1 MWVLVQVLLIVRKVY
16 WHMHWAVEGVVL
28 YRALR
33 YEEEISKVI
42 PRGAHFKR
50 DEIEKLTAYSF
61 REFID
66 RIVGSYRGERERLLA
81 DIVQERKQRKQ
92 AVHWKR
98 SLAPI
103 GLADKPE
110 YRDFLHLA
118 VNAVFDREVKSVDEI
133 LKETI

>member
-1 MWVLVQVLLIVRKVY
+1 MAGDRQNPYSDDDPMWVLVQVLLIVRKVY

-81 DIVQERKQRKQ
+81 D
-92 AVHWKR
+92 
-98 SLAPI
+98 
-103 GLADKPE
+103 KPE

-133 LKETI
+133 LKETIARP